1 MKLRGIFNIKYM
13 VYLQRVG
20 MIAMFCSENIVKV
33 FSVQYTYY
41 TFNSK
46 LIHTFVYLHSKL
58 AYQTGNK
65 SKLRLQST
73 IKILSINYAN
83 PVTLLR
89 HKIDF

>member
-1 MKLRGIFNIKYM
+1 M

-20 MIAMFCSENIVKV
+20 MIAMFCSENIVEV

-46 LIHTFVYLHSKL
+46 LIHTFVYLHSNL
-58 AYQTGNK
+58 AYQMGNK